1 MTVRTA
7 APRIRLA
14 VGVFAIGVISLA
26 TTACSTLSGSGSGGS
41 TPSPPAT
48 SSSQSSS
55 SQPSGTTTAPDA
67 ASGGGSNDSP
77 SPQDCR
83 TANLKVTLGHSEGA
97 TGHTYLPII
106 FTNIGKQTCTMV
118 AWPGVSYVTGNNG
131 HQVGQAAQRDG
142 SRGSAVTLKPGEV
155 ASAMVDQVQV
165 QNYDPQV
172 CQPTQV
178 RGLRIYPPHNTA
190 SVFIPES
197 NAQACA
203 NTTIPGRQ
211 LGVQSIKPGSG
222 E

>member
-7 APRIRLA
+7 ARRTRLA
-14 VGVFAIGVISLA
+14 VGVFTVGIISLI
-26 TTACSTLSGSGSGGS
+26 TTACSTLSGSGSGS
-41 TPSPPAT
+41 TPSLSAT
-48 SSSQSSS
+48 SPSQSSS

-83 TANLKVTLGHSEGA
+83 TANLRVTLGHSEGA
-97 TGHTYLPII
+97 TGHIYLPII

-118 AWPGVSYVTGNNG
+118 AWPGVSYVTGSDG
-131 HQVGQAAQRDG
+131 RQVGQAAQRDG
-142 SRGSAVTLKPGEV
+142 ARGSTVTLKPGEV

-165 QNYDPQV
+165 QNYDSQV

-190 SVFIPES
+190 SVFIPEP

-203 NTTIPGRQ
+203 NSAIPGRQ
-211 LGVQSIKPGSG
+211 LGVQSIKPGPG